1 MTCTPSG
8 CGTRAECFIPSFTS
22 GSHLVVP
29 VAGHFLLLQLLRGE
43 EEQVREEQLELRVV
57 FQTKTHQVSEL
68 CCQAAVRLLH
78 VHNFGV
84 GAQNVELP

>member
-1 MTCTPSG
+1 MLLFVTRGTPY
-8 CGTRAECFIPSFTS
+8 FTS

-29 VAGHFLLLQLLRGE
+29 VAGHLLLLQLLRGE
-43 EEQVREEQLELRVV
+43 QEQVRREQLELRLV
-57 FQTKTHQVSEL
+57 FQTETHQVAEL

-78 VHNFGV
+78 VHDFGV